1 MEVGIILAL
10 HMLML
15 NVSRKIP
22 TVTPRASCNQTSG
35 HPIVPSQDDI

>member
-1 MEVGIILAL
+1 MKVGIILAL
-10 HMLML
+10 HML